1 MRGTAGAGNDDLE
14 AVFAGRLGK
23 VVQPIRRTMRR
34 HDQGLMPDAE
44 FVKDFGR
51 VLHGRPVRL
60 ASHDDGNGFV
70 GRRHA

>member
-1 MRGTAGAGNDDLE
+1 
-14 AVFAGRLGK
+14 
-23 VVQPIRRTMRR
+23 
-34 HDQGLMPDAE
+34 
-44 FVKDFGR
+44 